1 MSGLLG
7 IGVEDVRDLAEHV
20 PDDVHIAAN
29 NTAATASGG
38 FEVKLKMFHRSL
50 APYALRAVLR
60 ARERRVQERARATS
74 AAARCRARV
83 SAQARRPSSARA
95 RRSRRVRSASR
106 GSPRCS
112 DGDGES
118 SRESVATDLKHRAL
132 PSASGALRVQSRAP
146 LAAWDRGD
154 ATDQGGVS

>member
-38 FEVKLKMFHRSL
+38 FEIKLKMFHRSL

-60 ARERRVQERARATS
+60 ARERRVQVRARATN

-83 SAQARRPSSARA
+83 SAQARHPSSARA
-95 RRSRRVRSASR
+95 RRSRRVRTASR
-106 GSPRCS
+106 AGPSS
-112 DGDGES
+112 DEGGGDGE
-118 SRESVATDLKHRAL
+118 A
-132 PSASGALRVQSRAP
+132 AP
-146 LAAWDRGD
+146 ACL
-154 ATDQGGVS
+154 GVV